1 MPANDGQEGQK
12 IQENDEH
19 DFSIELNSNMHLTR
33 FSSSSN
39 GASGGVLIEGTLGK
53 LQHASFVEPEIL
65 EVKGCFG
72 VLRLNVRKSEITV
85 IETGKKRVGG
95 EIE

>member
-19 DFSIELNSNMHLTR
+19 DFSIELNSNKHLTR

-39 GASGGVLIEGTLGK
+39 IESGGVLIEGTLGK
-53 LQHASFVEPEIL
+53 LQYASFVEPEIL

-85 IETGKKRVGG
+85 IETGKKRAGG
-95 EIE
+95 ETE